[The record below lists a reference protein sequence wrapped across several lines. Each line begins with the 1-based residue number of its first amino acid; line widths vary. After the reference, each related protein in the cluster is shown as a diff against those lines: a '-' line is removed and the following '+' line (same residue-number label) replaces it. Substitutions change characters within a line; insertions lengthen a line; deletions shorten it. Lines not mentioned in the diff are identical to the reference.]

1 MNTYVFKSIER
12 FLTWINNSRDI
23 LKDAFGLSLKMLS
36 YFILKIFKEIEIVSH
51 LTNIQCGGS
60 LFGPW
65 DFDFKKIVC
74 KDKYVKESQ
83 ISVARYVYTV
93 LNFLGQRA

>member
-12 FLTWINNSRDI
+12 FLTWINNSGDI
-23 LKDAFGLSLKMLS
+23 RTLFKDAFGLSSKMLS

-51 LTNIQCGGS
+51 LANIQCGGS

-65 DFDFKKIVC
+65 DFD
-74 KDKYVKESQ
+74 
-83 ISVARYVYTV
+83 
-93 LNFLGQRA
+93 